1 MCFSATASF
10 ASAGL
15 MAGIGVVSVV
25 HNKSHSHRMFAV
37 VPLLFAI
44 QQASEGI
51 VWETINRPAHARVF
65 AMAVSVFLGFALVVW
80 PTWLP
85 MSLLRMETNAT
96 RRRIIRGLV
105 WVGVAV
111 STFGASVLVFWSPAA
126 QIDEHSIR
134 YDYPH
139 IGNHAVQ
146 VGYFLLYLV
155 PAVVPTFL
163 SSLIMARWIGGV
175 LLVSLITTIIIKL
188 DTLTSVWCFFA
199 TTLSCLI
206 VLSTYRR
213 QRVSSAALQPA

>member
-10 ASAGL
+10 AAAGV
-15 MAGIGVVSVV
+15 MAGIGAVSVI
-25 HNKSHSHRMFAV
+25 HNRSRSHRMLAAI
-37 VPLLFAI
+37 PLLFAI

-51 VWETINRPAHARVF
+51 VWETINRPAHTQAF
-65 AMAVSVFLGFALVVW
+65 AVAVTAFLGFALVVW

-85 MSLLRMETNAT
+85 LSLLRMETDVK
-96 RRRIIRGLV
+96 RRRLIRTLV
-105 WVGVAV
+105 WLGVVV
-111 STFGASVLVFWSPAA
+111 SAFGASVLIFWSPVA

-139 IGNHAVQ
+139 IGTRAVQ

-163 SSLIMARWIGGV
+163 SSMSMARWIGGV
-175 LLVSLITTIIIKL
+175 LLVSLITTIAIKL

-213 QRVSSAALQPA
+213 QRVPSAAFQAA

>member
-1 MCFSATASF
+1 
-10 ASAGL
+10 

-25 HNKSHSHRMFAV
+25 HNRSPSHRMFAA

-51 VWETINRPAHARVF
+51 VWETINRPTHARAF
-65 AMAVSVFLGFALVVW
+65 AMAVTAFLGFALVVW

-85 MSLLRMETNAT
+85 MSLLRMETNVT
-96 RRRIIRGLV
+96 RRRLIRALV

-111 STFGASVLVFWSPAA
+111 STFGASVLVFRSPAA

-163 SSLIMARWIGGV
+163 SSMNLARWIGGV
-175 LLVSLITTIIIKL
+175 LLVSLVTTIIIKL

-213 QRVSSAALQPA
+213 QRVAIQR